1 MKARIYKNS
10 TQMKNAIKTGVK
22 KMKTFGIL
30 ICITFI
36 VHSFESLAQIPNSSF
51 EKINPDGT
59 LCNWGNVYIFGVSID
74 SNGVNHSDSIVY
86 DNPFYA
92 PVNDAFG
99 GSHALQLANAYNFT
113 TNTGIAGA
121 VACDEDSV
129 FSSWGLLNLIPTNA
143 TPFNPFTP
151 FNFGFNYK
159 FFPVYGDSAY
169 AQFALWDSV
178 GNQLANAFLLI
189 ADSASTYTQAAAP
202 IIYSQAGDA
211 AFYSLSI
218 HNFYTATPGLRQ
230 PTFGTR
236 LIVDNVGFNFV
247 TNTTAIQANESKS
260 QLNISPNP
268 AANRLKLNLTQTS
281 TFEVRII
288 NKLGEQVAFVK
299 NESELDLSALAS
311 GFYFISVTQNNQV
324 LTSKFVKN

>member
-10 TQMKNAIKTGVK
+10 MQMKNAIKTGIK

-86 DNPFYA
+86 DNPFYS

-99 GSHALQLANAYNFT
+99 GAHALQLANAYNYT
-113 TNTGIAGA
+113 TNTAIAGA
-121 VACDEDSV
+121 VGCDEDSV
-129 FSSWGLLNLIPTNA
+129 FSSWGLLNLIPTHS
-143 TPFNPFTP
+143 TPFTP
-151 FNFGFNYK
+151 FAPINFGFTYK

-169 AQFALWDSV
+169 AEIALWDSL
-178 GNQLANAFLLI
+178 GNQLASGVLI
-189 ADSASTYTQAAAP
+189 ISDSASTYTQAAAP

-236 LIVDNVGFNFV
+236 LFVDNVGFNFV

-281 TFEVRII
+281 PFEVRII